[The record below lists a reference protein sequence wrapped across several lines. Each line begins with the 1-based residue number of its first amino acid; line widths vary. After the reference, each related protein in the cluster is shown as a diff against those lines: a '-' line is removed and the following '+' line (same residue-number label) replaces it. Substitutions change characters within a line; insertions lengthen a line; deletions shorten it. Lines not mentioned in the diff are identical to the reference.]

1 MRADHVFAGIPVAD
15 YAAARPWYERLAGRA
30 PDMVP
35 HGFAIQTCGVIEV
48 VNDVYGIVDC
58 DADCDRRPQ
67 RAELPRG
74 ATDHSHEPIV
84 PGMADH
90 PDPKVAV

>member
-35 HGFAIQTCGVIEV
+35 HDHEAVWQLTDTGWL
-48 VNDVYGIVDC
+48 YIVE
-58 DADCDRRPQ
+58 DAE
-67 RAELPRG
+67 RAGRALV
-74 ATDHSHEPIV
+74 TLLVTYV
-84 PGMADH
+84 PWITLA
-90 PDPKVAV
+90 PLNLIKW